1 MTTKQQQLT
10 FEKGITTAP
19 SDPICSDNALREAH
33 NISFDGT
40 EHRPIQTPVVHLT
53 GLPAGST
60 LIYTHRYN
68 DTVRYVIISG
78 EQLQWG
84 TDDEGVFVLAD
95 TTLLAVNGTPTVTSI
110 GKTLVVTDGNGLH
123 YFLWKNNIYTD
134 FSAGIPEPKVEFML
148 SYGGLPAYDQ
158 EKDVECL
165 KISNGTQKSVI
176 IKDDKQEEYN
186 NLVIGLYEKIKNKL
200 HEEKSFCNPFFIRY
214 ALELFDGTYTLIS
227 NPMPLFAAITRN
239 AYAEYYGDSKR
250 VYMRISS
257 YGIYYKAN
265 FDYSDWSDIVKDVVV
280 FISDEVDVNELIGDQ
295 KPNLY
300 QFTDTSKATDGVFS
314 TLANTNY
321 PCYHNTFAINLM
333 GNAANSALFI
343 PLKMKSE
350 VQLKEEIAEKSVYYK
365 LCSLGIKQNVNSF
378 VLLNSLIKSNVVNN
392 ITTQEQLPE
401 DDYYSRSPLF
411 PSFTYAYN
419 SRLNLANV
427 SRGFFQGF
435 DNFISYANDASN
447 PTEYDYVAIVEI
459 ETDSGTVIVRREY
472 KSHNLEGL
480 YFYYPD
486 SRAKW
491 VTLWRQS
498 DNTVILDTAL
508 TEHSGL
514 NGAYYFHKLPT
525 GENDQPTATT
535 HKYDIDQQPT
545 TITEMLPNYIITS
558 EVNNPFVFKASGY
571 NKVGTGKII
580 AMSTLT
586 QALSQGQFGQYPLLV
601 FSTEGIWAM
610 AVDNTGLYQSVH
622 PMSREVALEENPCIT
637 QTDGAVYFASEKG
650 LMVIAGAQ
658 VTCVSRQLAGRSET
672 PFPAFLATAKIAYD
686 YRDSLL
692 WILGETKTYV
702 YNIKSGTFAT
712 VSFLGDDIVNYYPDT
727 LIQRGTAIYTLLK
740 RPDANDDD
748 TAYDGKIQTRPLKL
762 ENALALKTIL
772 QMKHICSFAENEE
785 GEQPALTLG
794 IEASNDLRNW
804 VVLNSLRG
812 KPWKYYRFTYTF
824 SRLHATDSFSGTVLI
839 TQERRTEKLR

>member
-19 SDPICSDNALREAH
+19 SDPICSDNALQEAH

-40 EHRPIQTPVVHLT
+40 EHRPVQVPVAHLT
-53 GLPAGST
+53 GLPEGAT

-68 DTVRYVIISG
+68 DTVRYIILNGS
-78 EQLQWG
+78 EIQWG
-84 TDDEGVFVLAD
+84 TKNGEAFDLSG
-95 TTLLAVNGTPTVTSI
+95 TLVNVSGTPTVTSI
-110 GKTLVVTDGNGLH
+110 GKTLIVTDGNGLH
-123 YFLWKNNIYTD
+123 YFLWKNDTYTD
-134 FSAGIPEPKVEFML
+134 FSAGFPEPEIEFML
-148 SYGGLPAYDQ
+148 SYSGFPAYDT
-158 EKDVECL
+158 EKDVECI
-165 KISNGTQKSVI
+165 KISNGAQKSVVI
-176 IKDDKQEEYN
+176 DDNKQEEYN
-186 NLVIGLYEKIKNKL
+186 NLVIGLYDKIKNKL
-200 HEEKSFCNPFFIRY
+200 HEEKTFCNPFFIRY
-214 ALELFDGTYTLIS
+214 ALELYDGTYTLIS
-227 NPMPLFAAITRN
+227 NPIPLFAAITRN
-239 AYAEYYGDSKR
+239 AYAEYYGDTKR
-250 VYMRISS
+250 VYMRIAN
-257 YGIYYKAN
+257 YAIYYKAN
-265 FDYSDWSDIVKDVVV
+265 FDYSDWSDIVKDVVI
-280 FISDEVDVNELIGDQ
+280 FISDEVDVNDFVGDQ

-300 QFTDTSKATDGVFS
+300 QITDTSVATDGVFS
-314 TLANTNY
+314 TLVNTYY
-321 PCYHNTFAINLM
+321 PYYHGNFAINLM
-333 GNAANSALFI
+333 DSLATNSAFFI
-343 PLKMKSE
+343 PLKRKSE
-350 VQLKEEIAEKSVYYK
+350 AQLKEEIAEKSVFYK
-365 LCSLGIKQNVNSF
+365 LCSLGVKKDVNSF
-378 VLLNSLIKSNVVNN
+378 VLLNSLIQSNVVNN

-401 DDYYSRSPLF
+401 DDYYSRSPIY

-472 KSHNLEGL
+472 QSHNLEGL

-545 TITEMLPNYIITS
+545 TITEILPNYIITS

-610 AVDNTGLYQSVH
+610 SVDNTGLYQSVH

-650 LMVIAGAQ
+650 LMLIAGAQ

-692 WILGETKTYV
+692 WILGADKTYI
-702 YNIKSGTFAT
+702 YNIKSGTFST
-712 VSFLGDDIVNYYPDT
+712 ISFLGDSIVNFYPDT
-727 LIQRGTAIYTLLK
+727 LVQRGTTVYTLLQ
-740 RPDANDDD
+740 RPDANDDKNH
-748 TAYDGKIQTRPLKL
+748 YDAQIKTRPLKL
-762 ENALALKTIL
+762 ENALALKSIL
-772 QMKHICSFAENEE
+772 QMKHIYSFVENDDE
-785 GEQPALTLG
+785 EQPSLSLA
-794 IEASNDLRNW
+794 IEASNDLRHW
-804 VVLNSLRG
+804 VMLNSLRG
-812 KPWKYYRFTYTF
+812 MPWKYYRFTYIF
-824 SRLHATDSFSGTVLI
+824 AGLHATDTFSGTVLI
-839 TQERRTEKLR
+839 TQERRTNKLR